1 VNGRKIRVI
10 SPNLIGTFVSAHS
23 SYNKAGQQPE
33 LDFENLVEFYYGPLY
48 RFAMSLTRSESD
60 AGDLVQDTFLAWAAK
75 GHQLRD
81 TSKVK
86 PWLFTTLHRRFL
98 ELQRRGTRFA
108 QVEMEEA
115 AAELPDVDAEL
126 VDRMDAQTVVQTLE
140 RVDPQFQAA
149 VALFYL
155 EDYSYNDIAMILDVP
170 LGTVK
175 SRIARGLTQLRA
187 LMSRRSAKPLLPR
200 KEP

>member
-1 VNGRKIRVI
+1 MERVRDTA
-10 SPNLIGTFVSAHS
+10 SKRQFEGFA
-23 SYNKAGQQPE
+23 AGAADALFRTGYLMTGDP
-33 LDFENLVEFYYGPLY
+33 
-48 RFAMSLTRSESD
+48 RD

-175 SRIARGLTQLRA
+175 SRIARGLTQLRV
-187 LMSRRSAKPLLPR
+187 LMSKRSAKPLLPR
-200 KEP
+200 KEPK